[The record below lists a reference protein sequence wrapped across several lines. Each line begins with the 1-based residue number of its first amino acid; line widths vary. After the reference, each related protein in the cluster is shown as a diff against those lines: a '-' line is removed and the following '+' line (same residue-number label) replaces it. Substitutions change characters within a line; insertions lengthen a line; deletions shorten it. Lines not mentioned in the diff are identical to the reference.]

1 MNTEKRH
8 VRKPH
13 IGKPPLVSWTVQS
26 TLRDD
31 VADPAGYTSFIRTY
45 TEMWPGRYGRLAHS
59 IRVNDWDQAMDAAL
73 SLRSS
78 SEMLGAVNLAR
89 LALAVEQAI
98 RSRRL
103 HAAGM
108 LLPGLKSCGEDT
120 MSVLLR
126 GSKPAGQQHAGNRA

>member
-1 MNTEKRH
+1 

-13 IGKPPLVSWTVQS
+13 IGKPPLVSWTVHS

-31 VADPAGYTSFIRTY
+31 IADPAGYTSFIRTY
-45 TEMWPGRYGRLAHS
+45 ADMWPGRYSRLAHAVHV
-59 IRVNDWDQAMDAAL
+59 RDWDQAMDAAL

-98 RSRRL
+98 RSRQL

-126 GSKPAGQQHAGNRA
+126 GSQPAGQEHTGNRS

>member
-1 MNTEKRH
+1 MTMEKRH

-31 VADPAGYTSFIRTY
+31 VADSEAYTGFIRSY
-45 TEMWPGRYGRLAHS
+45 TEMWPRRYGRLAHA
-59 IRVNDWDQAMDAAL
+59 IRVNDWVQAMDAAL

-98 RSRRL
+98 RSRQL

-126 GSKPAGQQHAGNRA
+126 GCQPAGQERTGNRS

>member
-1 MNTEKRH
+1 MRNPQTR
-8 VRKPH
+8 
-13 IGKPPLVSWTVQS
+13 KPPLVSWTVQS

-31 VADPAGYTSFIRTY
+31 VADPVAHTAFIRAY
-45 TEMWPGRYGRLAHS
+45 TEMWPGRYGRLAHA
-59 IRVNDWDQAMDAAL
+59 IRINDWDQAMDAAL

-98 RSRRL
+98 RSRQL
-103 HAAGM
+103 HGAGM

-126 GSKPAGQQHAGNRA
+126 GSQSVGQERTGNRS

>member
-1 MNTEKRH
+1 MESRH
-8 VRKPH
+8 VRKPQ

-31 VADPAGYTSFIRTY
+31 VADPHAHTAFIRTY
-45 TEMWPGRYGRLAHS
+45 TEMWPGRYGRLAHAV
-59 IRVNDWDQAMDAAL
+59 RACDWDQAMDAAL

-98 RSRRL
+98 RSRQL

-126 GSKPAGQQHAGNRA
+126 GPNAAAEPTGNRF